1 MLLTLHTSFDALLAN
16 IFLIAVI
23 TGIPISQLGGNRIDQ
38 RRHLRATLATSW
50 KDSRQ
55 SSGTANP
62 HGYDRSHSLNF
73 AFFEFTVPYSIL
85 DAQPALKG

>member
-1 MLLTLHTSFDALLAN
+1 MILTLHTSFDALLAN

-50 KDSRQ
+50 KGSRT
-55 SSGTANP
+55 SPGTANP
-62 HGYDRSHSLNF
+62 HGYDWSHNRNF
-73 AFFEFTVPYSIL
+73 LSFKIYS
-85 DAQPALKG
+85 A